1 MADPD
6 VFVWLSEK
14 REPTQQEIQRSAT
27 VVADRLC
34 GAVADKIIRN
44 AQEKRQFAVIT
55 NFLCDRGYTEASIG
69 INITK

>member
-14 REPTQQEIQRSAT
+14 SEPTQQEIQRSAT

-55 NFLCDRGYTEASIG
+55 NFLHDRGYTEASIG